1 MKASSFLKIG
11 VNYKLKIVHRV
22 LNVHYINTCTYM
34 LLNKKLWFLL
44 TPIFKKLDAF
54 IPALSLLANYYFSA
68 LLFCCLQQNEQK
80 SSNITPPVCFFLL
93 YYIYSKC
100 MYFWV
105 TCFMD
110 FHWRQFSKSWTPSQ
124 CGAADRSPVSLL
136 IFWPQHGM
144 WPRQAVKKCLGIRI
158 KFLPVVVLV
167 RKRNARISY
176 SKTEPGSLSL
186 TPSIKA
192 ASTSR
197 LTGVVYRMSIP
208 YNHVISTW

>member
-1 MKASSFLKIG
+1 MFTIYIIIKRNTQGGLSSFSLWFTGWKHPYSKSKRKRLRSRDKAGMKASSFLKIG

-34 LLNKKLWFLL
+34 LLNKKLWVLL

-93 YYIYSKC
+93 YYIYSKH

-105 TCFMD
+105 TRFVFFIDANFQKAGRLHSC
-110 FHWRQFSKSWTPSQ
+110 
-124 CGAADRSPVSLL
+124 
-136 IFWPQHGM
+136 
-144 WPRQAVKKCLGIRI
+144 
-158 KFLPVVVLV
+158 
-167 RKRNARISY
+167 
-176 SKTEPGSLSL
+176 L
-186 TPSIKA
+186 TPARFI
-192 ASTSR
+192 R
-197 LTGVVYRMSIP
+197 LFLLYFFVFLWNP
-208 YNHVISTW
+208 KEQE